1 VEELVRGGSRRL
13 RSRRAGPEPPVRPRL
28 TGAWSPAAALPVRS
42 CACPGIRISSP
53 TRPACWMP
61 ATGTSFTGRPAV
73 IPVAAARRVVGRDAL
88 AGVRG
93 AVLGTGQPD
102 AHAQRDVDQADGDR
116 LALPWRRPVFPRRGP
131 GSVTSPPLADT
142 YRLPAN
148 SEPPVEDLLAAYSQM
163 MEIPDIEVRS
173 RAAAERV
180 QRPGGRPRRRCLYPV
195 GDRPR
200 LARGGTHHHRGL
212 RPHRQYHDDRGSARC
227 RRPPLSADHKTDE
240 RLNSLTGLPTPL
252 HIPCCLTGGNRLGSA
267 WFETRAA

>member
-1 VEELVRGGSRRL
+1 LTTLAESWCSVEELVRGDSRRL

-195 GDRPR
+195 GDRRAWPGAELIIIEDSGHTGSTTMTEEVHAAADR
-200 LARGGTHHHRGL
+200 LYQQITKR
-212 RPHRQYHDDRGSARC
+212 S
-227 RRPPLSADHKTDE
+227 
-240 RLNSLTGLPTPL
+240 
-252 HIPCCLTGGNRLGSA
+252 
-267 WFETRAA
+267 